1 MGKIIYLSGENPL
14 TGEKHMYQS
23 QVFLEV
29 RILVPT
35 GEKAFCSCKTGGK
48 TGSCPVCRRE
58 PNAYPAVSQQAAT
71 RAFTL
76 AHALDCAL
84 SETGPYERPEG
95 SPTLPSQYSLSGASL
110 RIGSNGFMDIEFH
123 RRKKRISIPEVRFEE
138 DAGRLTHV
146 NGVAKMDYAN
156 VGSPSIRIRTG
167 ADFELG
173 EEAEIFLTE
182 LRRRIQYMGI
192 LKGIPLDNVIRCNAY
207 VALSRY
213 PDKPSYA
220 VKLRN
225 LNSFNF
231 ARKAI
236 NEELRRQEE
245 ILTSGGEVSSE
256 SRLWN
261 EKQTHTEHFQ
271 TRESESVLRTKP
283 IEGAPKFACPPALL
297 AGLRASAIEHP
308 SQRQN
313 RLISTWGITRAR
325 AEFICDEKSRA
336 DFFEETIRAGA
347 DAMETAHWLMSDV
360 TGLLRKEGKLVQ
372 ESPLSPRRFATVLD
386 LYHRRAINSKIA
398 KQLLQAVIE
407 TDSDPETIVEERN
420 WKEITDEAQL
430 RSLAQKTIQENP
442 AEAARVREGDM
453 APLEFLTGVIMKK
466 TRSLADP
473 IMVKATLK
481 EELKISL
488 IHVLA
493 MGGTITGAMADGE
506 ISAGDEK
513 ILKTMVASDLADE
526 HLVFE
531 SITADRLMS
540 EEIQPSDWAALIA
553 KIAAHVASGTANGIV
568 ITHGT
573 DTLAYTAPLIYWL
586 FADTPVP
593 IVFTAS
599 NTPPAPATSAG
610 TQGAP
615 APDGAVDEARL
626 NFNRAIRLAREK
638 DRGVYVVFGDRVL
651 SPINLKFLR
660 PALYGF
666 TNWNMAEP
674 VHSGNGF
681 FSGYAD
687 ADPYVMARMLSEAAN
702 RLHVCRV
709 YPGLRADRL
718 LALTDAG
725 VDRFIVELYEKGTGS
740 MRDGNYSL
748 KAFLTQGRKKGCRFF
763 CTSQQEGIVDFSGYS
778 TARRMWREGAVP
790 MGSLTTETAVA
801 LYFAA
806 SLVCDT
812 DEELDETME
821 AAGQA

>member
-1 MGKIIYLSGENPL
+1 
-14 TGEKHMYQS
+14 MYQS

-35 GEKAFCSCKTGGK
+35 GDKAFCACKIGGK
-48 TGSCPVCRRE
+48 TGSCPICRRE
-58 PNAYPAVSQQAAT
+58 ANAYPTINQQAAT

-76 AHALDCAL
+76 AHALDCVL
-84 SETGPYERPEG
+84 SETGSYERPEG
-95 SPTLPSQYSLSGASL
+95 SPALPAQYSLSGASL
-110 RIGSNGFMDIEFH
+110 KIGSNGFMEIEFH
-123 RRKKRISIPEVRFEE
+123 RRKKKIAIQEVRFEE
-138 DAGRLTHV
+138 DAGRLAHEG
-146 NGVAKMDYAN
+146 GVAKMDYAN

-192 LKGIPLDNVIRCNAY
+192 LKGVPLDNVIRCNAY

-213 PDKPSYA
+213 PDKPNYA

-261 EKQTHTEHFQ
+261 EKQTHTEHYQ
-271 TRESESVLRTKP
+271 SRESESVLRTKP
-283 IEGAPKFACPPALL
+283 IEDAPKFTCPPALL

-372 ESPLSPRRFATVLD
+372 ESPLSPRRFASVLD
-386 LYHRRAINSKIA
+386 LYHRHAINSKIA

-407 TDSDPETIVEERN
+407 TDADPETIIAERS
-420 WKEITDEAQL
+420 WSQITDEAQL

-442 AEAARVREGDM
+442 IEAARLREGDM

-481 EELKISL
+481 EELRISL

-493 MGGTITGAMADGE
+493 MGGTITGVSADGE
-506 ISAGDEK
+506 ITAGDEK
-513 ILKTMVASDLADE
+513 ILKSMVAPDLADE
-526 HLVFE
+526 HLMFE

-540 EEIQPSDWAALIA
+540 EELQPADWAALIA
-553 KIAAHVASGTANGIV
+553 KIAAHIASGTANGIV

-573 DTLAYTAPLIYWL
+573 DTLAYTAPLVYWL
-586 FADTPVP
+586 FADSPVP

-599 NTPPAPATSAG
+599 NTPPAPEGTSAASAG
-610 TQGAP
+610 
-615 APDGAVDEARL
+615 DEARL
-626 NFNRAIRLAREK
+626 NFNKAIRLAREK

-674 VHSGNGF
+674 VHTGNGF

-687 ADPYVMARMLSEAAN
+687 ADPYVMSKMLSEAAN

-718 LALTDAG
+718 LALTEAG
-725 VDRFIVELYEKGTGS
+725 VDCFIVELYEKGTGS
-740 MRDGNYSL
+740 MRDGDFSL
-748 KAFLTQGRKKGCRFF
+748 KTFLTQGRKKGCRFF
-763 CTSQQEGIVDFSGYS
+763 CTSQQEGVVDLSGYS

>member
-1 MGKIIYLSGENPL
+1 
-14 TGEKHMYQS
+14 MYQS

-29 RILVPT
+29 RILVST
-35 GEKAFCSCKTGGK
+35 GEKAFCPCKTGSK
-48 TGSCPVCRRE
+48 TGSCPICKRE
-58 PNAYPAVSQQAAT
+58 PNTYPVINQQAAK

-76 AHALDCAL
+76 AHALDCVL
-84 SETGPYERPEG
+84 SENGSYERPEG

-110 RIGSNGFMDIEFH
+110 KIGTNGFMEIEFH
-123 RRKKRISIPEVRFEE
+123 RRKKKIAIQEVRFEE

-146 NGVAKMDYAN
+146 NGETKMDYAN

-167 ADFELG
+167 ADIELG

-192 LKGIPLDNVIRCNAY
+192 LKGIPVDNVIRCNAY
-207 VALSRY
+207 VSLSHY
-213 PDKPSYA
+213 PEKPSYA

-231 ARKAI
+231 VRKAI
-236 NEELRRQEE
+236 NEELHRQEE
-245 ILTSGGEVSSE
+245 ILSSGGAVVSE

-261 EKQTHTEHFQ
+261 EKQTHTEHYQ
-271 TRESESVLRTKP
+271 SRESESILKTKT
-283 IEGAPKFACPPALL
+283 IEGAPKFTCPPTLL

-372 ESPLSPRRFATVLD
+372 ESPLSPRRFASVLD
-386 LYHRRAINSKIA
+386 LYHRRVINSKIA

-407 TDSDPETIVEERN
+407 TDKDPETIIEERS
-420 WKEITDEAQL
+420 WSQITDEKQL
-430 RSLAQKTIQENP
+430 RALVQKTIQEN
-442 AEAARVREGDM
+442 ATESGRLREGDM

-466 TRSLADP
+466 TRALADP
-473 IMVKATLK
+473 IMVKSMLK
-481 EELKISL
+481 EELRISL

-493 MGGTITGAMADGE
+493 MGGTITGVSSDGE
-506 ISAGDEK
+506 ISAGDER
-513 ILKTMVASDLADE
+513 ILKTMVAADLADE
-526 HLVFE
+526 HLIFE
-531 SITADRLMS
+531 SITTTQLMS
-540 EEIQPSDWAALIA
+540 EEIQPSDWAALIN
-553 KIAAHVASGTANGIV
+553 KIAAHIASGTANGIV

-573 DTLAYTAPLIYWL
+573 DTLAYTAPLVYWL
-586 FADTPVP
+586 FADSPVP

-599 NTPPAPATSAG
+599 NTPPAAAG
-610 TQGAP
+610 TPVGEGSA
-615 APDGAVDEARL
+615 DEARL

-638 DRGVYVVFGDRVL
+638 ERGVYVVFGDRVL

-674 VHSGNGF
+674 IHTGTGF
-681 FSGYAD
+681 FSDYAD
-687 ADPYVMARMLSEAAN
+687 TDPYVMTRVLSEAAN

-740 MRDGNYSL
+740 MRDGDYSL
-748 KAFLTQGRKKGCRFF
+748 KTFLTQGRKKGCRFF
-763 CTSQQEGIVDFSGYS
+763 CTSQQEGVVDFSGYS

-821 AAGQA
+821 AAGQV